1 MRKWVA
7 GFVALLL
14 ASAPRE
20 GAAQVLIRVGDS
32 ARATYSEL
40 HEGLRPGSAAADSV
54 LAVLRERRPGPLW
67 RRVRAALASTA
78 PWNDAHLALTRLAE
92 LRDPAYADSAARLA
106 AAIESGSVT
115 APPGQDPGDLL
126 APLHAVRLER
136 DRARRGDAVVLGA
149 LLAKVPA
156 GDYDVG
162 DAWVI
167 GRLPGAADS
176 IRARFLTAPS
186 PELKVRW
193 LTLLTFSTDTESVP
207 LLARVYAAPD
217 SFGVPARYGSRA
229 SDALLWIGTR
239 GSLQAL
245 LDARERARARGTYA
259 DPSLARGGYDFHDT
273 DSSAVISRTGR
284 WLAEWVRAL
293 PPR

>member
-1 MRKWVA
+1 MKSWVV
-7 GFVALLL
+7 GSVVLLL
-14 ASAPRE
+14 AAAARE
-20 GAAQVLIRVGDS
+20 GAAQVLIRVGDP
-32 ARATYSEL
+32 ARSTYSEL
-40 HEGLRPGSAAADSV
+40 HEGLSPGSAAADSV
-54 LAVLRERRPGPLW
+54 LAVLRERKPGPLW
-67 RRVRAALASTA
+67 RRVRSALANKG

-92 LRDPAYADSAARLA
+92 LRDPAYADSAARLTV
-106 AAIESGSVT
+106 AIETGAVT

-136 DRARRGDAVVLGA
+136 ERSGRAGASVLGQ
-149 LLAKVPA
+149 LLAKVPG

-176 IRARFLTAPS
+176 IRARFLSAPS

-193 LTLLTFSTDTESVP
+193 LTLLTFSTDTASVP

-245 LDARERARARGTYA
+245 LDARERARAQGTYA
-259 DPSLARGGYDFHDT
+259 DPSLARGGYDFLAN

-284 WLAEWVRAL
+284 WLTEWIREL